1 MTRTSRPG
9 PDRMAGTHEITSGA
23 VDLVPD
29 RDEPDGWWVY
39 VNGVPSSYV
48 QLSDP
53 TVLVFEY
60 VRWIGDLIDLLPP
73 HDERLRVSH
82 LGGAGCTLA
91 RYVAA
96 TRPGSAQVVFEVDGA
111 LIEVMREAFGL
122 RRRDGFRLREGD
134 AREGLGT
141 LDSGSQDL
149 VIRDAFTRDTVPDHL
164 TTVEFAREVSRV
176 LTPTGCYVANV
187 ADRAETTLARAE
199 ASTLRS
205 VFTSVAMV
213 AEPAQLRGR
222 RYGNV
227 LLLASD
233 DPTGFDRLCDALA
246 RRLASAAIRARLVPP
261 DRVAELTTG
270 LLPLHDQR

>member
-1 MTRTSRPG
+1 MRRSSPTG
-9 PDRMAGTHEITSGA
+9 PDHVAGTHEIVSGA
-23 VDLVPD
+23 VDVVPD

-60 VRWIGDLIDLLPP
+60 VRWIGDLIDLIQPGG
-73 HDERLRVSH
+73 DRLRVSH
-82 LGGAGCTLA
+82 LGGAGCTLP

-111 LIEVMREAFGL
+111 LIEVMRQAFGL
-122 RRRDGFRLREGD
+122 RRRDGFRLRECD
-134 AREGLGT
+134 ARQGLAG
-141 LDSGSQDL
+141 LAADSQDL
-149 VIRDAFTRDTVPDHL
+149 VIRDAFARDTVPDHL
-164 TTVEFAREVSRV
+164 TTVEFARDVRRV
-176 LTPTGCYVANV
+176 LTSGGCYVANV

-199 ASTLRS
+199 AATLRA
-205 VFTSVAMV
+205 VFDRVAMI

-233 DPTGFDRLCDALA
+233 DPAGFDGLCDGLA
-246 RRLASAAIRARLVPP
+246 RRLASAAVRARVVPP
-261 DRVAELTTG
+261 DRVAELTAG
-270 LLPLHDQR
+270 LFPMHDPA